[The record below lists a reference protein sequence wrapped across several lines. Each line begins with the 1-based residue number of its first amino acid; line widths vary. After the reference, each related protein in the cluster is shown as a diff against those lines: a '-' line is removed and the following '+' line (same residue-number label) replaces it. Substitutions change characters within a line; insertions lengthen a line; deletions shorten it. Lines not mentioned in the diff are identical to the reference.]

1 MNLDIKDK
9 IALVTGGS
17 AGLGKAIAF
26 SLAREGARVA
36 ISGRRKDVLDETA
49 REIRNET
56 NAKVLT
62 FVGDMTQQESVTA
75 FVNQVVDD
83 WKTIHI
89 LVNNVGQATRGQL
102 GSLCQDDWQQAF
114 EVNLLGAVYCT
125 TQVTPLMKKQKW
137 GRIINISALSGT
149 EPGEDLIVSN
159 VLKSGVISFSKT
171 LSRELA
177 GDNILVNCV
186 SPGLIDSPQNDDYFS
201 PQERKIVEQT
211 IPLQRFGEP
220 KEFGDTVAFLCSER
234 ASYVT
239 GINLIVDGGTS
250 HGV

>member
-1 MNLDIKDK
+1 MNLDLKDK
-9 IALVTGGS
+9 IALVTGAS

-26 SLAREGARVA
+26 SLAREGAKVA
-36 ISGRRKDVLDETA
+36 ISGRRKEALDETA
-49 REIRNET
+49 MEIRNET
-56 NAKVLT
+56 GAKVLT
-62 FVGDMTQQESVTA
+62 FVGDMTQKENVTA

-83 WKTIHI
+83 WNTIHI

-102 GSLCQDDWQQAF
+102 DSLCQCDWQQAF
-114 EVNLLGAVYCT
+114 EVNLLSAVYCT
-125 TQVTPLMKKQKW
+125 KQVTPLMKKQKW

-149 EPGEDLIVSN
+149 EPGEELIVSN
-159 VLKSGVISFSKT
+159 VVKSGVISFSKT

-177 GDNILVNCV
+177 SYNILVNCV
-186 SPGLIDSPQNDDYFS
+186 SPGLINSPQNDGYFS
-201 PQERKIVEQT
+201 KQERKMAQKA

-220 KEFGDTVAFLCSER
+220 KEFADTVVFLCSER

-250 HGV
+250 HSV

>member
-1 MNLDIKDK
+1 MNLDIKGK

-26 SLAREGARVA
+26 SLAREGANVA
-36 ISGRRKDVLDETA
+36 ISGRRKEALDETA
-49 REIRNET
+49 REIRNKT
-56 NAKVLT
+56 KAKVLT
-62 FVGDMTQQESVTA
+62 FVGDMTQKESVTA

-83 WKTIHI
+83 WNTIHI

-102 GSLCQDDWQQAF
+102 DSLCQDDWQQAF
-114 EVNLLGAVYCT
+114 EVNLLSAVYCT
-125 TQVTPLMKKQKW
+125 TQVTPFMKKQKW

-149 EPGEDLIVSN
+149 EPGEELIVSN

-177 GDNILVNCV
+177 SDNILVNCV
-186 SPGLIDSPQNDDYFS
+186 SPGLINSPQNEDYFS
-201 PQERKIVEQT
+201 PKEREMVIKT
-211 IPLQRFGEP
+211 IPLQRFGKP
-220 KEFGDTVAFLCSER
+220 KEFADTVAFLCSER

>member
-1 MNLDIKDK
+1 MNLDIKGK
-9 IALVTGGS
+9 VALVTGGS

-26 SLAREGARVA
+26 SLAREGANVA

-49 REIRNET
+49 TQIRKET

-89 LVNNVGQATRGQL
+89 LVNNVGRATRGQL
-102 GSLCQDDWQQAF
+102 DSLCQDDWQQAF
-114 EVNLLGAVYCT
+114 EVNLLSAVYCT
-125 TQVTPLMKKQKW
+125 KQVTPFMKKQKW
-137 GRIINISALSGT
+137 GRIINISALSGI
-149 EPGEDLIVSN
+149 EPAEELIVSN

-177 GDNILVNCV
+177 SYNILVNCV

-201 PQERKIVEQT
+201 PKEREIVEKT
-211 IPLQRFGEP
+211 IPLQRFGKPE
-220 KEFGDTVAFLCSER
+220 EFADTVAFLCSER

-239 GINLIVDGGTS
+239 VINLIVDGGTS